1 MRVGSNRP
9 VETDVRLI
17 CATNQNL
24 QAMVAQERFR
34 RDLLYRIN
42 TIHIEIPPLRQR
54 REDIVPLARLFLEKY
69 AAKYGKQ
76 GIRIDGEACR
86 KLQEYDWY
94 GNIRE
99 LQHTVEKAVIICD
112 SMTIGQES
120 LLMTPQQEEP
130 NAGGVST
137 LEEMERNMIRR
148 AIRLHESNMSA
159 VAAQLGITRQTLYNK
174 IKKYGL

>member
-1 MRVGSNRP
+1 MGKPAGS
-9 VETDVRLI
+9 
-17 CATNQNL
+17 CK
-24 QAMVAQERFR
+24 
-34 RDLLYRIN
+34 N
-42 TIHIEIPPLRQR
+42 TTGTAISGNCSIPS
-54 REDIVPLARLFLEKY
+54 
-69 AAKYGKQ
+69 
-76 GIRIDGEACR
+76 
-86 KLQEYDWY
+86 
-94 GNIRE
+94 
-99 LQHTVEKAVIICD
+99 KAVIICD

-137 LEEMERNMIRR
+137 LEEMERNMIRQ